1 MVCRHTGA
9 KPAAISSEL
18 CWRSGTSRAM
28 ASRITMSRLGDARPS
43 SRKLRCRCEMLDR
56 PASSSCDRPLLRRH
70 NRRLAAK
77 SCRCAMSTCQV
88 VAEALP
94 IGKMPQP
101 D

>member
-1 MVCRHTGA
+1 
-9 KPAAISSEL
+9 
-18 CWRSGTSRAM
+18 
-28 ASRITMSRLGDARPS
+28 MSRLGDARPS

-56 PASSSCDRPLLRRH
+56 PASSSCDWPLLRRH